1 MTAISDD
8 ISKVF
13 SAAMHTAHRF
23 PNLVTGAQVENKI
36 LSALIEL
43 IAEPARELKQKTQ
56 YMYIKFN
63 STWMGKYE
71 QV

>member
-13 SAAMHTAHRF
+13 PAAMHTAHRF
-23 PNLVTGAQVENKI
+23 PDLVTGAQVEDKI

-43 IAEPARELKQKTQ
+43 IAETTRELKQKTQ
-56 YMYIKFN
+56 HIKFN
-63 STWMGKYE
+63 ST
-71 QV
+71 